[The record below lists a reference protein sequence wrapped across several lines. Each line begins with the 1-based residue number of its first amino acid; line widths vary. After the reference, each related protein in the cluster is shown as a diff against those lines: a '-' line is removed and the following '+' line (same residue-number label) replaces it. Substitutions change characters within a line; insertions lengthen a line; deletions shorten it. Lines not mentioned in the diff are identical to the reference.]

1 MFTGIITDIGQIIAQ
16 EPSGADTH
24 LRIRTAYDMQSIA
37 LGASIACN
45 GICLTVTEKGNDWFA
60 VTASADTARVTT
72 LGAWAT
78 GNRINLERALR
89 IGDEI
94 GGHLVS
100 GHVDGIA
107 RLQSITPVG
116 ESHQLTLTAPAAL
129 SRYISRKGSITLD
142 GVSLTVNA
150 VDGASFSV
158 TLIPHSWSHTTLS
171 DRQTG
176 DSLNLEVD
184 MFARILERLNESH

>member
-24 LRIRTAYDMQSIA
+24 LRIRTAYDTKSVA

-60 VTASADTARVTT
+60 VTASADTASVTT

-78 GNRINLERALR
+78 GTRINLERALR

-107 RLQSITPVG
+107 TLQSITPVG
-116 ESHQLTLTAPAAL
+116 KSHQLTLTAPDAL
-129 SRYISRKGSITLD
+129 SRYISRKGSVTLD

-158 TLIPHSWSHTTLS
+158 TLIPHSWAHTSLS

-184 MFARILERLNESH
+184 MFARILERLNESR